1 MLILV
6 GIMFSLWEGS
16 SEGISVNLYSKIQ
29 LARPTCSR
37 MQEFQVI
44 LGHMVSEATEDT
56 VPNEQTTTKHNC
68 SYTYLCKRS
77 IRTHRWYI
85 VCMCVF
91 MYRHIYWLCSL
102 MEPRNKAPT
111 TGIHAKCL
119 HLGFFLWRGT
129 TATQGEDQPQAVI
142 TTSTQWAF
150 L

>member
-68 SYTYLCKRS
+68 SYTYL
-77 IRTHRWYI
+77 
-85 VCMCVF
+85 
-91 MYRHIYWLCSL
+91 
-102 MEPRNKAPT
+102 
-111 TGIHAKCL
+111 
-119 HLGFFLWRGT
+119 
-129 TATQGEDQPQAVI
+129 
-142 TTSTQWAF
+142 
-150 L
+150 